1 MTNDHYARLLPEVFR
16 QGMGPGQLLDGLLDT
31 MSDLHG
37 PCEAVLGQVQLLCDP
52 RRVPE
57 RFLPFLARWV
67 RFDGL
72 CDERTRKQGRHSGVE
87 DAGHLRELV
96 ACASELA
103 HARGTARGLLRFL
116 ELATGLAGFSVQERV
131 ADAAGAVRPF
141 HIAVTAPAS
150 ARRQHDLVL
159 TVIRMAK
166 PAHVTCELRFA

>member
-1 MTNDHYARLLPEVFR
+1 MKSNDCARLLPEVFR
-16 QGMGPGQLLDGLLDT
+16 QGMGPGHLLNGLLET
-31 MSDLHG
+31 MSGLHE
-37 PCEAVLGQVQLLCDP
+37 PCEAVLGRLQTLCDP

-57 RFLPFLARWV
+57 RFLPFLAHWV

-72 CDERTRKQGRHSGVE
+72 CDDRTRKQGRHTGVE

-96 ACASELA
+96 ACAAELA

-116 ELATGLAGFSVQERV
+116 ELATGLTGYSIAERV
-131 ADAAGAVRPF
+131 MDEAGKVRPF
-141 HIAVTAPAS
+141 HIAVTAPVA

-159 TVIRMAK
+159 IVVRMAK